1 MKYIKDDIEN
11 LLIEHKSNEGRLF
24 EIDLKLDQYRKDL
37 ELAGTVYKDTEN
49 NAIESMQLSGKSY
62 DTIHSNTNKTSDKV
76 FSTAINYKSEV
87 NYINKKDRTFL
98 EGQILKL
105 EDERENLNKKIAR
118 VKNWLDK
125 IEYEKQCI
133 LKEFY
138 INNKGKNWNKAV
150 KEYGKY
156 ENVKEL
162 QERQL
167 RTKCNEAIEDI
178 LNIVNF

>member
-1 MKYIKDDIEN
+1 MKYIKEDIVN
-11 LLIEHKSNEGRLF
+11 LLKEYKSNEGKIF
-24 EIDLKLDQYRKDL
+24 EIDLKLDNYRKDL
-37 ELAGTVYKDTEN
+37 ELAGTVYEDTEDN
-49 NAIESMQLSGKSY
+49 TIESMQLSGQSY
-62 DTIHSNTNKTSDKV
+62 DIIHSNTNKKSDKL
-76 FSTAINYKSEV
+76 FSTSINYKSEV
-87 NYINKKDRTFL
+87 NHINKKDRTYL
-98 EGQILKL
+98 ENQIVKL
-105 EDERENLNKKIAR
+105 EDEREELNKKVAR

-125 IEYEKQCI
+125 VEYEKQCI

-150 KEYGKY
+150 KEYGQY

-178 LNIVNF
+178 LKIVNF